1 MSKKGL
7 LVVISAP
14 SGGGKTTIIQRVLDS
29 ANDDF
34 RYSVSVT
41 TRPRRPNE
49 VDRSDYYFVDINKF
63 QEHLKR
69 GEFVEWA
76 EVHGDYYA
84 TPKSILDNWLNE
96 CKIIF
101 LDVDVDGGLE
111 IKNEY
116 KDLSVLIFIK
126 PPSLESLIQRLKSR
140 KTENEA
146 EIEKRLQRV
155 PKEMEKA
162 DFYDYQ
168 IVNENLDET
177 VQSVLD
183 IVRKHKNYY

>member
-84 TPKSILDNWLNE
+84 TPKSILDKWLNE
-96 CKIIF
+96 SKIIL

>member
-14 SGGGKTTIIQRVLDS
+14 SGGGKTTIIRRVLDS

-84 TPKSILDNWLNE
+84 TPKSILDKWLSE

-116 KDLSVLIFIK
+116 KDLSVSIFIK

-168 IVNENLDET
+168 IVNEKLDET